1 MEWLEGLNPSQR
13 AAVEYSEG
21 PELVIAGAG
30 SGKTRVLT
38 YKIAYLLYQGV
49 PANRILAL
57 TFTNKAAREMKE
69 RITRLLAQHGKPDDA
84 RYLWMGTFHSICSR
98 ILRQEADRLGYT
110 RDFTIYDTQDQRS
123 VLRQI
128 IKELGLDEK
137 IYKPNSVQARISAV
151 KNAYV
156 RQDSLQWAQW
166 EKECQQ
172 ERLYDMTKIYRQYQ
186 LRLQAANAMDFDDL
200 LVKLCELFEREP
212 DVLAY
217 YQEIFRY
224 VLVDE
229 YQDTNYVQY
238 LLVKQLAAPQNNICV
253 VGDDAQSIY
262 SFRGADIRNILGF
275 QQHYSSARLFKLEQN
290 YRSTQTIVKAANSL
304 IHHNQNQIYKEVF
317 SEKPAG
323 DRIDLTGYMSDR
335 DEALGVAKEI
345 AMESRRSKEKTYE
358 DVAVLYR
365 TNAQSRPIENELRKL
380 GIPYRIYGG
389 TSFYQRKEVK
399 DAIAYFRLAINPKDN
414 EALMRVINYPAR
426 GIGETTLRKIS
437 EHAILSQ
444 LSMLEVVQAP
454 EETGL
459 NVNAGTMK
467 KLVGFGQMVTR
478 FAEAADKMNAYDF
491 AEMIMRES
499 GVRTA
504 AMLDRTPEGIDRA
517 ENLEELLNGIHELV
531 DRRTEEGV
539 DFTPIHDFMAE
550 VALLTDQDQ
559 NLKDETRRV
568 TLMTV
573 HAAKGLEFPIVYIVG
588 MEENLFPSQM
598 CVRPAEIEEERRLLY
613 VAITR
618 AMERCH
624 MSYARQRFRNGQT
637 QFSSPSR
644 FLNEID
650 YQFLSRH
657 EGQTA
662 MPQYGR
668 AGGTPMWR
676 TSDMWA
682 DRPQRPASPPPP
694 PMPSVSTARM
704 TKAAPAPK
712 AVTTTTTATD
722 DATWPAGTRIRHTVF
737 GEGTVQRTYLDEMT
751 GNEKIE
757 IRFDRVGTKT
767 LLLSFAKLERI

>member
-21 PELVIAGAG
+21 PLLVIAGAG

-69 RITRLLAQHGKPDDA
+69 RITRLLAEHGKQEDA

-98 ILRQEADRLGYT
+98 ILRQEAEHLGYT
-110 RDFTIYDTQDQRS
+110 RDFTIYDTQDQKS

-156 RQDSLQWAQW
+156 RPDSLQWAQW

-212 DVLAY
+212 EVLAY

-275 QQHYSSARLFKLEQN
+275 QQNYSNARLFKLEQN

-335 DEALGVAKEI
+335 DEAVGVAKEI
-345 AMESRRSKEKTYE
+345 ALTGRKSGDISYE

-467 KLVGFGQMVTR
+467 KLVGFGQMIAR
-478 FAEAADKMNAYDF
+478 FTEAADTMNAYDF
-491 AEMIMRES
+491 AEMVLRES

-517 ENLEELLNGIHELV
+517 ENLDELLNGIHELV
-531 DRRTEEGV
+531 DRRVEEGV

-588 MEENLFPSQM
+588 LEENLFPSQM

-657 EGQTA
+657 EGQAVT
-662 MPQYGR
+662 PQFGR

-676 TSDMWA
+676 TSDMWS
-682 DRPQRPASPPPP
+682 DRPNRPTPPSPPS
-694 PMPSVSTARM
+694 MPSVSPTRM
-704 TKAAPAPK
+704 TKATPAPK
-712 AVTTTTTATD
+712 PATTTATD
-722 DATWPAGTRIRHTVF
+722 DATWPAGTRIRHGVF

-757 IRFDRVGTKT
+757 IRFDRVGQKT

>member
-1 MEWLEGLNPSQR
+1 
-13 AAVEYSEG
+13 
-21 PELVIAGAG
+21 
-30 SGKTRVLT
+30 
-38 YKIAYLLYQGV
+38 
-49 PANRILAL
+49 
-57 TFTNKAAREMKE
+57 
-69 RITRLLAQHGKPDDA
+69 
-84 RYLWMGTFHSICSR
+84 
-98 ILRQEADRLGYT
+98 
-110 RDFTIYDTQDQRS
+110 
-123 VLRQI
+123 
-128 IKELGLDEK
+128 
-137 IYKPNSVQARISAV
+137 
-151 KNAYV
+151 
-156 RQDSLQWAQW
+156 
-166 EKECQQ
+166 
-172 ERLYDMTKIYRQYQ
+172 
-186 LRLQAANAMDFDDL
+186 
-200 LVKLCELFEREP
+200 
-212 DVLAY
+212 
-217 YQEIFRY
+217 
-224 VLVDE
+224 
-229 YQDTNYVQY
+229 QDTNYVQY

-317 SEKPAG
+317 SEKPTG

-459 NVNAGTMK
+459 NVSAGTMK

-757 IRFDRVGTKT
+757 IRFDRVGQKT
-767 LLLSFAKLERI
+767 LLLAYAKLERI

>member
-1 MEWLEGLNPSQR
+1 
-13 AAVEYSEG
+13 
-21 PELVIAGAG
+21 
-30 SGKTRVLT
+30 
-38 YKIAYLLYQGV
+38 
-49 PANRILAL
+49 
-57 TFTNKAAREMKE
+57 
-69 RITRLLAQHGKPDDA
+69 
-84 RYLWMGTFHSICSR
+84 
-98 ILRQEADRLGYT
+98 
-110 RDFTIYDTQDQRS
+110 
-123 VLRQI
+123 
-128 IKELGLDEK
+128 
-137 IYKPNSVQARISAV
+137 
-151 KNAYV
+151 
-156 RQDSLQWAQW
+156 
-166 EKECQQ
+166 
-172 ERLYDMTKIYRQYQ
+172 
-186 LRLQAANAMDFDDL
+186 
-200 LVKLCELFEREP
+200 
-212 DVLAY
+212 
-217 YQEIFRY
+217 
-224 VLVDE
+224 
-229 YQDTNYVQY
+229 
-238 LLVKQLAAPQNNICV
+238 

-317 SEKPAG
+317 SEKPTG

-531 DRRTEEGV
+531 NRRVEEGV

-712 AVTTTTTATD
+712 AVTTTTTD
-722 DATWPAGTRIRHTVF
+722 DATWPAGTRIRHGVF